1 VTTGAAEE
9 GPRGVGAIADA
20 VRGAESDS
28 AWALLVSS
36 SLLLVLVLVRV
47 SEGAR

>member
-1 VTTGAAEE
+1 MTGAAEE
-9 GPRGVGAIADA
+9 SPRGVGAIADA

-28 AWALLVSS
+28 AWALLVSGS
-36 SLLLVLVLVRV
+36 LVLVLVRV